1 MTSKQII
8 LNIMKI
14 EDPPQPLKRMDS
26 RTSHSKLSLGAA
38 DGPAHVS
45 KAAKRI
51 SITVR
56 GS

>member
-14 EDPPQPLKRMDS
+14 EDPQPLKRMDS